1 MGKAMEKGAQSYPGQ
16 VLAAGG
22 TLVSR
27 GRDANV
33 HGWDASCPWAGCKCP
48 WAGRKL
54 PAGGTRAGLQA
65 VQPAFQKHLSGED
78 RRRYVSHFLVLRY

>member
-1 MGKAMEKGAQSYPGQ
+1 MEKGAQSYPGQ

-22 TLVSR
+22 TQAS
-27 GRDANV
+27 GRDA
-33 HGWDASCPWAGCKCP
+33 SPR
-48 WAGRKL
+48 AGRQMSTGGTPKL

-65 VQPAFQKHLSGED
+65 VQPAFQKHLSGKD

>member
-1 MGKAMEKGAQSYPGQ
+1 MEKGAQSYPGQ

-22 TLVSR
+22 TQAS
-27 GRDANV
+27 GRDA
-33 HGWDASCPWAGCKCP
+33 KCP
-48 WAGRKL
+48 RAGRQMSNAKL

>member
-1 MGKAMEKGAQSYPGQ
+1 MEKGAQSYPGQ

-22 TLVSR
+22 TRVAIS
-27 GRDANV
+27 GRF
-33 HGWDASCPWAGCKCP
+33 SPR
-48 WAGRKL
+48 AGRKCPRAGRQM

-78 RRRYVSHFLVLRY
+78 GRRYVSHFLVLRY